1 MSTTPGMSTPG
12 MSASGMSAPPDRS
25 LDTHPDIAELRA
37 RYDEAGEEPVA
48 QVAEGLMCLAG
59 LYAAA
64 SPWIV
69 GFSGQ
74 TSLMM
79 CNVFAGLAVTLLAV
93 GHATTYG
100 RTHGIAFV
108 APLLGAWL
116 VASPWIV
123 SGATATAGVM
133 ASNIAVGALVIVLGV
148 GAMGLGMRRRE
159 PGRSRGEMRQAGRRP
174 MR

>member
-1 MSTTPGMSTPG
+1 MSTTPSMS
-12 MSASGMSAPPDRS
+12 ME
-25 LDTHPDIAELRA
+25 THPDIAELRA
-37 RYDEAGEEPVA
+37 RYDEFGESPVP
-48 QVAEGLMCLAG
+48 QLAEGLMVLAG

-79 CNVFAGLAVTLLAV
+79 CNLFAGLAVALLAV
-93 GHATTYG
+93 GHATSFG

-116 VASPWIV
+116 IVSPWLVRNV
-123 SGATATAGVM
+123 STSPGM
-133 ASNIAVGALVIVLGV
+133 IWSNVVVGAVVLVLGA
-148 GAMGLGMRRRE
+148 GLLGMGMTRGGMRR
-159 PGRSRGEMRQAGRRP
+159 
-174 MR
+174 

>member
-1 MSTTPGMSTPG
+1 MSTSPGMPTSGMSTPG
-12 MSASGMSAPPDRS
+12 MSME
-25 LDTHPDIAELRA
+25 THPDIAELRA
-37 RYDEAGEEPVA
+37 RYDEFGESTVP
-48 QVAEGLMCLAG
+48 QVAEGLLCLSG

-79 CNVFAGLAVTLLAV
+79 CNLLAGLAVALLAV

-108 APLLGAWL
+108 APLLGVWLIVSPWL
-116 VASPWIV
+116 V
-123 SGATATAGVM
+123 SGVTTTTGM
-133 ASNIAVGALVIVLGV
+133 IWSNVVVGACVLVLGA
-148 GAMGLGMRRRE
+148 GTMGMGLTSGGRRR
-159 PGRSRGEMRQAGRRP
+159 
-174 MR
+174 